1 MSEMPRHKILL
12 VDDDPDVLEVLGKLF
27 RDEYTVILA
36 SSGEESVARF
46 KEHDDVAAV
55 VMDIRMP
62 DMDGIT
68 AARQIKRI
76 STDSAIIFHTG
87 YPGDYD
93 EDEIDEK
100 ERPFDY
106 VLKGESISRLTRS
119 VRNAVEAYHLKKNH
133 QERSHLAELKYGL
146 VGRSPGMQ
154 KVYERIHKL
163 SQTDGKVMI
172 LGETGTGK
180 ELVARAIHFNSR
192 RKHEHWM
199 VINCNHRPPGLV
211 ESELFGHV
219 KGAFTDAVADH
230 VGYFEIADKG
240 TVMLD
245 EIADL
250 DIVTQ
255 GKILRVLETGE
266 FQRLGASDWRRT
278 NIRIICATNKNLEK
292 LVREGA
298 FRDDLYFRLKGVQ
311 IFLPPLRNR
320 KSDIPLLID
329 RFVQRLSEE
338 NSILPK
344 VFDQS
349 AIDVLLSY
357 DWPGNVRELLDTV
370 ESLIALSD
378 SDIILAEDVR
388 NYLDFNYTDFV
399 VDTGNHKTLNQRV
412 RDFTMA
418 CIVQALNETHSNV
431 AAAARQLG
439 VDRANLRKMIHRYGI
454 VVSKEK
460 KSGAIS

>member
-1 MSEMPRHKILL
+1 MSEAPRHKILL

-27 RDEYTVILA
+27 SGEYAVILA
-36 SSGEESVARF
+36 SSGEEAVARF
-46 KEHDDVAAV
+46 KEHADIAAV

-76 STDSAIIFHTG
+76 SADPAIIFHTG

-93 EDEIDEK
+93 EEEIDKEEK
-100 ERPFDY
+100 PFDY

-119 VRNAVEAYHLKKNH
+119 VRNAVDTFHMRKDCR
-133 QERSHLAELKYGL
+133 QRSDLAELKYGL
-146 VGRSPGMQ
+146 VGRSAGMQ
-154 KVYERIHKL
+154 DVYERIHKL

-192 RKHEHWM
+192 RKNEHWM
-199 VINCNHRPPGLV
+199 IINCNHRPPGLV

-219 KGAFTDAVADH
+219 KGAFTDAVADR
-230 VGYFEIADKG
+230 VGYFEIADRG

-250 DIVTQ
+250 DKVTQ

-266 FQRLGASDWRRT
+266 FQRLGASEWRKT

-292 LVREGA
+292 MVHESA
-298 FRDDLYFRLKGVQ
+298 FRDDLYFRLKGVH
-311 IFLPPLRNR
+311 IFLPPLRDR

-329 RFVQRLSEE
+329 RFVQRLCEE
-338 NSILPK
+338 YSTLPK

-370 ESLIALSD
+370 ESLITLSD

-388 NYLDFNYTDFV
+388 NYLDFKYTDFV
-399 VDTGNHKTLNQRV
+399 VDNENRRSLNQRV
-412 RDFTMA
+412 RDFTAA
-418 CIVQALNETHSNV
+418 CIVQALTETHSNV

-439 VDRANLRKMIHRYGI
+439 VDRANLRKMIRRYGI
-454 VVSKEK
+454 AVSKRQ
-460 KSGAIS
+460 KSGAAS